1 MRKYFTKKKLDSEI
15 KRLVARKK
23 DLRRA
28 LDGIIKE
35 LNECYEK
42 MAMLEQIEGVRIRFG
57 DLLEEL
63 KSISGHD
70 ITKVKL
76 YALQAFANPLDIEE
90 TENKMRYFGNQ
101 LVINFDNDYL
111 IWYTCGFSMF
121 DSLSDIQAD
130 GKTLLQHCAFTN
142 EAPNPTAFH
151 DLEVYLNKEDVI
163 CHFNLK
169 NLLNSVN
176 PDEDGLLEQAIFS
189 MIEKGNVLEVEYA
202 PEDANRLTKK
212 RN

>member
-63 KSISGHD
+63 KAISGHD

-76 YALQAFANPLDIEE
+76 YALQAFANPLDIEKAE
-90 TENKMRYFGNQ
+90 KNMRFFGSQ
-101 LVINFDNDYL
+101 LLIKFDNDYL
-111 IWYTCGFSMF
+111 ICYFSGLKIF
-121 DSLSDIQAD
+121 DKLDELQAD

-142 EAPNPTAFH
+142 EAINPTSFH

-163 CHFNLK
+163 CHFNLE
-169 NLLNSVN
+169 NFLNSPN
-176 PDEDGLLEQAIFS
+176 QDEDGLLEQAIFS